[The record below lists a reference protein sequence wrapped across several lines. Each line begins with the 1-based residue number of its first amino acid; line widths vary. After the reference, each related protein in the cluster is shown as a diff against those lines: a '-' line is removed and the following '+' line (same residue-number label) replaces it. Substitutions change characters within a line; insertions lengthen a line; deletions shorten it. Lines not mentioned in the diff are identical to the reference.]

1 MSVYQK
7 KSSGKWIA
15 EIWFNSKRHSCKSFS
30 KKALAEK
37 YERDQLAQLEAIEL
51 TGIKAVNHTYD
62 EIFGFWHTNAISR
75 KRGTS
80 LIKDLQMHR
89 EFISPVIGGLKISE
103 ISPIHFEEIVG
114 RMLKRGLSKASVN
127 KVIQHFKAV
136 FNHSYANETIARNP
150 AKSFKTLRLDNKEMD
165 YLSQEEME
173 TLLSFTSHK
182 YVGDERWRHVFY
194 LTLFTTGMRLGEV
207 LGLEWHRIQFEKNLI
222 VIGQIWSAP
231 EKQIIYTTKGKK
243 DRVIPL
249 PSELKKELGAIKNF
263 SKSSFIFTDVREVPA
278 DPSNFRNR
286 NWDKDFQACGIRQ
299 VRIHDARHTYAS
311 LFMMNGGSLY
321 DLKEVLGHS
330 TIKTTERYAHLS
342 NSHLANVRDIIK
354 PNIQKRAEVFS
365 VDEYQK
371 NAQSR
376 LIHVRDNEVSE
387 NVM

>member
-37 YERDQLAQLEAIEL
+37 YERDQLAQLEAIQV
-51 TGIKAVNHTYD
+51 TGIKVINHTYN
-62 EIFGFWHTNAISR
+62 EIFGFWYTNALSR
-75 KRGTS
+75 KRHTS
-80 LIKDLQMHR
+80 LVKDLQMHR
-89 EFISPVIGGLKISE
+89 EFISPIIGVLKMSE

-114 RMLKRGLSKASVN
+114 RMLSRGLSKASVN

-136 FNHSYANETIARNP
+136 FNHSYSNETIGRNP
-150 AKSFKTLRLDNKEMD
+150 SKSFKTLRLDSKEMD

-173 TLLSFTSHK
+173 TLLSFTSQR
-182 YVGDERWRHVFY
+182 YVGEERWKHVLY

-207 LGLEWHRIQFEKNLI
+207 LGLQWQRIQFDKNLI
-222 VIGQIWSAP
+222 IIGQIWSAP
-231 EKQIIYTTKGKK
+231 ENELIYTTKGKK

-249 PSELKKELGAIKNF
+249 PSELKRELGAIKNF
-263 SKSSFIFTDVREVPA
+263 SKSSFLFSDVREAPI

-286 NWDKDFQACGIRQ
+286 NWDKDLQSSGIRQ
-299 VRIHDARHTYAS
+299 IRIHDARHTYAS

-342 NSHLANVRDIIK
+342 NTHLANVRDIIK

-376 LIHVRDNEVSE
+376 LNHVREKERSE
-387 NVM
+387 FVM